1 MSLLPIITGES
12 RLAERLERRRKAL
25 AASRQSVAAILNQVR
40 TGGDQALR
48 RLTAKFDGVTVD
60 NPAVPKE
67 LLAAGEQSLSD
78 ELKTAVQAAAANIR
92 RFHERQLPA
101 GFALTQGDG
110 LEVAW
115 RWRPIQ
121 RVGAYVPGGR
131 YPLLSSILMNVIPAQ
146 VAGVTEI
153 ALCTPPGPSGYPA
166 DPILGVCALLGVREV
181 YRVGGAQ
188 AIAALAYGTQSI
200 RAVDKITGPGNAYV
214 AGAKLAVAD
223 LVGVEMVAGP
233 TELVVLAD
241 ENANAGWVAADLISQ
256 AEHDPLAW
264 PVLIT
269 PSPGLAKEVNRQLP
283 RLLTGLD
290 TRETARQSL
299 GEQGF
304 IYLNEDLEACIA
316 AANRIAPEHLCL
328 HVTEAESL
336 LGQVRAGAIFLGGQ
350 TPVAWGDYWA
360 GPNHILPTAGQ
371 ARFRGPLSVADFMV
385 PYSVIKAGADA
396 TRASSD
402 QVQALAKAE
411 GLVGHAL
418 SIALREESHA

>member
-1 MSLLPIITGES
+1 MTLLPIITGEA

-25 AASRQSVAAILNQVR
+25 VATRPSVTGILNQVR
-40 TGGDQALR
+40 TEGDRALR
-48 RLTAKFDGVTVD
+48 RLTAEFDGVTVKD
-60 NPAVPKE
+60 PAVPGR
-67 LLAAGEQSLSD
+67 LLAAGEQSLST

-92 RFHERQLPA
+92 NFHERQVPT
-101 GFALTQGDG
+101 GFTYTQDDG

-146 VAGVTEI
+146 VAGVAEI
-153 ALCTPPGPSGYPA
+153 AVCTPPGPSGYPA
-166 DPILGVCALLGVREV
+166 EAILGVCALLGVREV

-188 AIAALAYGTQSI
+188 AIAALAYGTESI

-214 AGAKLAVAD
+214 TGGKQAVAD
-223 LVGVEMVAGP
+223 RVGVDMVAGP
-233 TELVVLAD
+233 TEVVVLAD
-241 ENANAGWVAADLISQ
+241 ENADAKWVAADLISQ

-269 PSPGLAKEVNRQLP
+269 TSPGLAKEVNRQLP
-283 RLLTGLD
+283 MLLAGLETGK
-290 TRETARQSL
+290 TARQSL
-299 GEQGF
+299 QEQGF
-304 IYLNEDLEACIA
+304 IYLDEDMAACIA

-328 HVTEAESL
+328 HLAEPESL
-336 LGQVRAGAIFLGGQ
+336 VDRVRAGAIFLGGQ

-371 ARFRGPLSVADFMV
+371 ARFRGPLSVSDFMA
-385 PYSVIKAGADA
+385 PYSVINVGG
-396 TRASSD
+396 RAAQTSGD
-402 QVQALAKAE
+402 QVQALAEAE
-411 GLVGHAL
+411 GLAGHVL